1 MKSSDQKEEYVDKK
15 RYVFFSDPDVIAKRA
30 ETSAIVSDFYLLSF
44 YSQTY
49 IKFHIAFLL

>member
-1 MKSSDQKEEYVDKK
+1 MKSSDRKEEFVDKK

-30 ETSAIVSDFYLLSF
+30 ETSAVVSDFYLFF